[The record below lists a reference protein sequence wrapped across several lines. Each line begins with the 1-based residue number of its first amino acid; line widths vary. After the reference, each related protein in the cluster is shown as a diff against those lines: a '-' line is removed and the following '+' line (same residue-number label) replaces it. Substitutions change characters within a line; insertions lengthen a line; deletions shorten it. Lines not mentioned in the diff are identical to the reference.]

1 MQIKPAEL
9 EGRNNYRKELGIY
22 SEAGFVL
29 IKLKNWIKGELK
41 LSDQEKKHLL
51 RFDSYWEAVDNIAKQ
66 DLKQSI
72 PNNQTLLSTA

>member
-29 IKLKNWIKGELK
+29 IKLKNWIKRRIKAFSIGE
-41 LSDQEKKHLL
+41 KHLL